1 MEDKRIRNLPIFGN
15 AADRLCEVIIAPDR
29 AAQPMDRLI
38 VSDPD

>member
-1 MEDKRIRNLPIFGN
+1 MPLIGFAKF
-15 AADRLCEVIIAPDR
+15 IIAPDR